1 MLHAEHPSV
10 RPLLLKGCFGL
21 ERESLRVDEAGFL
34 AQTDHPFAD
43 DEHIVRDFCENQTEI
58 NTPVCAGAAEAV
70 AALRA
75 CDRRMQQALKRLP
88 RREYLWPFS
97 NPPYIRSEADV
108 PIARFYGGQADK
120 TAYREYLSDRY
131 GRYKMTLSG
140 IHVNYSF
147 AEELLRADFALSG
160 ESDFDAYRDRLYVE
174 LAEQAAAYGWLL
186 VAVTAASPLMDSSF
200 VEKGTFDGDTFTGM
214 ASVRCSEMGYWNSF
228 APVFDYSD
236 VRAYA
241 DSIQRYVDDGLLRF
255 PTELYYPV
263 RLKPRGQNRLDTLR
277 EQGVDHIEL
286 RMVDLNP
293 LVPGGLE
300 PRDLVFAQMFLVW
313 LASVPGVKL
322 AARDQ
327 VQAVQNFKN
336 AARYDLKT
344 VKILLPDGAV
354 CPVADAALQVLER
367 MEAFYRDFPEEPRE
381 VLSFQRAKFEDA
393 ENRYAWKIRRAY
405 GGGFV
410 KKGMELARQRQ
421 EEADV

>member
-1 MLHAEHPSV
+1 MP
-10 RPLLLKGCFGL
+10 
-21 ERESLRVDEAGFL
+21 D
-34 AQTDHPFAD
+34 
-43 DEHIVRDFCENQTEI
+43 
-58 NTPVCAGAAEAV
+58 
-70 AALRA
+70 
-75 CDRRMQQALKRLP
+75 
-88 RREYLWPFS
+88 
-97 NPPYIRSEADV
+97 
-108 PIARFYGGQADK
+108 
-120 TAYREYLSDRY
+120 
-131 GRYKMTLSG
+131 
-140 IHVNYSF
+140 
-147 AEELLRADFALSG
+147 
-160 ESDFDAYRDRLYVE
+160 
-174 LAEQAAAYGWLL
+174 
-186 VAVTAASPLMDSSF
+186 
-200 VEKGTFDGDTFTGM
+200 
-214 ASVRCSEMGYWNSF
+214 WNSF

-367 MEAFYRDFPEEPRE
+367 MEAFYRDFPEELRE
-381 VLSFQRAKFEDA
+381 VLAFQRD
-393 ENRYAWKIRRAY
+393 NLRALEQ
-405 GGGFV
+405 F
-410 KKGMELARQRQ
+410 L
-421 EEADV
+421 

>member
-1 MLHAEHPSV
+1 MLHAEHPSI

-21 ERESLRVDEAGFL
+21 ERESLRVDEDGFL
-34 AQTDHPFAD
+34 AQTDHPFAG

-58 NTPVCAGAAEAV
+58 NTPVCASAAEAME
-70 AALRA
+70 ALRQ
-75 CDRRMQQALKRLP
+75 CDRRMQQTLKALP

-97 NPPYIRSEADV
+97 NPPYIRNEADV
-108 PIARFYGGQADK
+108 PVARFVGDEASK

-131 GRYKMTLSG
+131 GRYKMTFSG

-147 AEELLRADFALSG
+147 ADELLRADFALSG
-160 ESDFDAYRDRLYVE
+160 EADFDAYRDRLYVD

-214 ASVRCSEMGYWNSF
+214 ASVRCSEMGDWNSF
-228 APVFDYSD
+228 APIFDYSN

-241 DSIQRYVDDGLLRF
+241 DGIQQYVDDGLLRF

-293 LVPGGLE
+293 LAPAGLE
-300 PRDLVFAQMFLVW
+300 ERDLLFAQMFLVW
-313 LASVPGVKL
+313 LASVPGTKL
-322 AARDQ
+322 AAKDQ

-344 VKILLPDGAV
+344 VKILLPDGTV
-354 CPVADAALQVLER
+354 CPVADAALQVLDR
-367 MEAFYRDFPEEPRE
+367 MDAFYRDFPEELRA
-381 VLSFQRAKFEDA
+381 VLAFERDKFLDA
-393 ENRYAWKIRRAY
+393 ENRYAWKIRRAF

-421 EEADV
+421 EEA